1 MNEKEQVGRDQLHK
15 AQQDLVEVEKSL
27 DDKGVEMTEALAKQN
42 ADKKVLMDA
51 IAQYRKMVLH
61 LK

>member
-27 DDKGVEMTEALAKQN
+27 DDKGVEM
-42 ADKKVLMDA
+42 
-51 IAQYRKMVLH
+51 
-61 LK
+61 